1 MELLD
6 AMKERHSV
14 RSYEDRAL
22 DGSVKKAIQKK
33 IDECNTESGL
43 HIQLVSDEP
52 KAFDGLMAHYGKFS
66 GVKNYIAL
74 IGKKGSNLDELCG
87 YYGEKLV
94 LYAQQI
100 GLNTCWVGISY
111 SKIPGAF
118 KIDAGEKLTVV
129 IAIGYGNM
137 QGVAHKSKSVE
148 SVSKASG
155 DAPDWFIKGIEAAL
169 LAPTALNQ
177 QKFVFSLEND
187 KVSAKAGLGF
197 YSKIDLGIAKYHFE
211 LGAGTDNFKWS

>member
-52 KAFDGLMAHYGKFS
+52 KAFDGLMARYGKFS

-94 LYAQQI
+94 LYAQQ
-100 GLNTCWVGISY
+100 G
-111 SKIPGAF
+111 SKGTFLLLP
-118 KIDAGEKLTVV
+118 
-129 IAIGYGNM
+129 
-137 QGVAHKSKSVE
+137 
-148 SVSKASG
+148 AS
-155 DAPDWFIKGIEAAL
+155 
-169 LAPTALNQ
+169 
-177 QKFVFSLEND
+177 
-187 KVSAKAGLGF
+187 
-197 YSKIDLGIAKYHFE
+197 
-211 LGAGTDNFKWS
+211 